1 MKQELSHGIET
12 EEQDAKTEEWKE
24 HGNNVTEEVT
34 NHTKVQLVETTKKK
48 RTQSLVATSMENFIL
63 ENVGSELPLVST
75 VDKKE
80 ILLVNAKIKGR
91 KIAQE

>member
-1 MKQELSHGIET
+1 M
-12 EEQDAKTEEWKE
+12 
-24 HGNNVTEEVT
+24 TEEVT